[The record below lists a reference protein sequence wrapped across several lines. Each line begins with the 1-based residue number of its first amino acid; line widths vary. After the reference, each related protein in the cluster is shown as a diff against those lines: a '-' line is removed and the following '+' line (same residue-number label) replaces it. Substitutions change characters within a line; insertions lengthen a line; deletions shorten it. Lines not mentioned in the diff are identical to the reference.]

1 MALSQENRAMH
12 LLTFVRWLARKDRK
26 APRTD
31 LKPVP
36 TAQEIEDYLILV
48 ELMKEAWE
56 EQSARKPERM
66 SLARK
71 AVIAE
76 IRDKGRKVN
85 SIAPEELQRL
95 IVAYLREHL
104 EENVIGTFPCL

>member
-1 MALSQENRAMH
+1 MH
-12 LLTFVRWLARKDRK
+12 LLTFARWLVRKDRK
-26 APRTD
+26 ALRTE
-31 LKPVP
+31 P

-56 EQSARKPERM
+56 EQSARKPGRM

-76 IRDKGRKVN
+76 IRDKGREVS
-85 SIAPEELQRL
+85 SIAPEEIQRL
-95 IVAYLREHL
+95 TVAYLREHL
-104 EENVIGTFPCL
+104 EENVIGTFSCL

>member
-1 MALSQENRAMH
+1 MH
-12 LLTFVRWLARKDRK
+12 LLTFARWLARKDRK
-26 APRTD
+26 APRTA
-31 LKPVP
+31 VP

-56 EQSARKPERM
+56 EQSSRKPGRM

-76 IRDKGRKVN
+76 IRDKGRKVS
-85 SIAPEELQRL
+85 SIAPEEIQRL
-95 IVAYLREHL
+95 TVAYLREHL
-104 EENVIGTFPCL
+104 EESAGHECCGLGDQA

>member
-1 MALSQENRAMH
+1 MH
-12 LLTFVRWLARKDRK
+12 LLTFARWLARKDRK
-26 APRTD
+26 APR
-31 LKPVP
+31 PVP

-48 ELMKEAWE
+48 ELMKEAWD
-56 EQSARKPERM
+56 EQSARKPGRV

-85 SIAPEELQRL
+85 SIAPEEIRRL
-95 IVAYLREHL
+95 IEAYLREHL
-104 EENVIGTFPCL
+104 EENVTGTFLCP